1 MMRMG
6 LTRAELLT
14 AVERSPQA
22 AAAHDRA
29 AWVNLFADGGRV
41 EDPVGSRP
49 HRGAAEIAQFY
60 DTFIGPRDITFHRD
74 VDIVAGSTVIR
85 DLELQ
90 VAMGPAGPGARDAAV
105 TMRIPAYLR
114 YALEPASQPSSPR
127 ARITELQAYW
137 ELPAMVVQFLR
148 HGTRALPAGLQLA
161 GALLRNQGPVG
172 AVGFAAGFRGV
183 AARPP
188 SQSRRRFI
196 GLLNDLC
203 SGDEVSV
210 RRRLGRG
217 ARVMSG
223 EDAPVGASRLTT
235 LTAGASWRKV
245 IVSGSSAVAGL
256 DTASGRGVLIAE
268 LTPTAIR
275 QVRYFTD
282 VTGS

>member
-1 MMRMG
+1 MMAMG

-29 AWVNLFADGGRV
+29 GWVNLFADGGQV

-85 DLELQ
+85 DLELE
-90 VAMGPAGPGARDAAV
+90 VAMGPADGAPV

-114 YALEPASQPSSPR
+114 YALQPSPEPSSRGPR
-127 ARITELQAYW
+127 IAELQAYW
-137 ELPAMVVQFLR
+137 ELPAMVVRFLR
-148 HGTRALPAGLQLA
+148 HGTRAIPAGLQLA

-183 AARPP
+183 GARPP
-188 SQSRRRFI
+188 SQGRRRFI
-196 GLLNDLC
+196 GLLDDLC
-203 SGDEVSV
+203 AGDEVSV

-217 ARVMSG
+217 ARVVSG
-223 EDAPVGASRLTT
+223 EDTPLGASKLTA

-245 IVSGSSAVAGL
+245 IVSGSAAVAGL
-256 DTASGRGVLIAE
+256 DTESGRSVLIAE
-268 LTPTAIR
+268 LTPVAIR
-275 QVRYFTD
+275 RVRYFTD
-282 VTGS
+282 DIGS

>member
-1 MMRMG
+1 MMPMG
-6 LTRAELLT
+6 LTRAELMT

-74 VDIVAGSTVIR
+74 IDIVAGSTVIR
-85 DLELQ
+85 DLELE
-90 VAMGPAGPGARDAAV
+90 VAMGPADGAAV

-114 YALEPASQPSSPR
+114 YALEPSSQPSSPR

-148 HGTRALPAGLQLA
+148 HGTRAVPAGLQLV

-183 AARPP
+183 GARPP

-223 EDAPVGASRLTT
+223 EDVPVGASRLTA

-268 LTPTAIR
+268 LTPGAIR

-282 VTGS
+282 DTGS